1 MTTFRCIFL
10 FSPEERSIRTGAVV
24 HGRQE
29 KEKRRQKEKGSL
41 SEGEHVHND
50 FEVPPFG
57 LDTIEQTR
65 CNAMLNSS

>member
-1 MTTFRCIFL
+1 MGNVWSHFVLF

-41 SEGEHVHND
+41 SEGKQVHLR
-50 FEVPPFG
+50 VSYVS
-57 LDTIEQTR
+57 
-65 CNAMLNSS
+65 MLG

>member
-1 MTTFRCIFL
+1 MCDHIL
-10 FSPEERSIRTGAVV
+10 EYLVSLEERSIRTGAVV

-50 FEVPPFG
+50 LQTPPSCCSSMFISSLISFE
-57 LDTIEQTR
+57 
-65 CNAMLNSS
+65 N